1 MTTAEPGNRAGRR
14 RRPHRP
20 RDRAAEPGCDCER
33 LVEAGPAVAYAR
45 DPRPPHRL
53 TFVSANVR
61 AALRADRGEELLT
74 APTAVR
80 RPAAP
85 GRRSAPSPTTGT
97 GCCARARPSPST
109 GCAGRAGLY
118 WIRDEQSV
126 VRDADGRTVEI
137 VGSLLDVTDQ
147 KRTEE
152 RAERLQ
158 ELTAGLAAALTPEH
172 VAASALLPALAVLE
186 AQGVALIL
194 REDGRR
200 PADAHRPWR
209 RAGYQSELV
218 EHWQRLPLDAGHARP
233 GMPCWPAGPVY
244 LATAAEARERFPAM
258 FQVPSTDPPAGLGG
272 GAAAGRRRRDRR
284 ARGRASPTS
293 TSSRRPSAGSWRRS
307 RTSARWRWSGPGST
321 GPRRPSGSGWPRCCP
336 GCRPA

>member
-1 MTTAEPGNRAGRR
+1 MTTAEPGSRAGAGAG
-14 RRPHRP
+14 PPAAGP
-20 RDRAAEPGCDCER
+20 RGRAGAARAAGR
-33 LVEAGPAVAYAR
+33 GR
-45 DPRPPHRL
+45 SRGG
-53 TFVSANVR
+53 VR
-61 AALRADRGEELLT
+61 AGSAPAAPGHLRQRQRGADLRADRRG
-74 APTAVR
+74 ADDGVDAVR

-97 GCCARARPSPST
+97 GCCARVRSVSEYRLRRP
-109 GCAGRAGLY
+109 GGGLY

-137 VGSLLDVTDQ
+137 VGSLLDVTEQ

-186 AQGVALIL
+186 AQGVALML
-194 REDGRR
+194 RDDGRR
-200 PADAHRPWR
+200 RADAHVRGA
-209 RAGYQSELV
+209 AGYQS
-218 EHWQRLPLDAGHARP
+218 RRGRA
-233 GMPCWPAGPVY
+233 
-244 LATAAEARERFPAM
+244 LAA
-258 FQVPSTDPPAGLGG
+258 
-272 GAAAGRRRRDRR
+272 AAAGRRHPGRVRRAGRHAGVRRLGGRGAGALPGDVPGPVGAPPAAPGRRCRCGPAASVIGALGVELRRR
-284 ARGRASPTS
+284 ARA
-293 TSSRRPSAGSWRRS
+293 SRRPSAGSWRRS

-321 GPRRPSGSGWPRCCP
+321 GPPRPSGSGWPRCCP